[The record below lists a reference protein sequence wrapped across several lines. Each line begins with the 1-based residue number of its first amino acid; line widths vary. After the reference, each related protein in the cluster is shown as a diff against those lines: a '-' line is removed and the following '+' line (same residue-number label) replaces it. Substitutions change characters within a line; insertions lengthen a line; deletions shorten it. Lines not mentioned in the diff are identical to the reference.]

1 MIISLTPAIFAGNA
15 VIIIVDGYAAVPP
28 GT

>member
-1 MIISLTPAIFAGNA
+1 MTISLTPAILAGNA
-15 VIIIVDGYAAVPP
+15 VIMIVEGYAAVPP

>member
-1 MIISLTPAIFAGNA
+1 MTISLTPAILAGNA
-15 VIIIVDGYAAVPP
+15 VIIMVEGYAAVPP

>member
-1 MIISLTPAIFAGNA
+1 MTISFTPAILAGNA
-15 VIIIVDGYAAVPP
+15 VMIMVEGYAAVPP